1 MNEVRMINDLL
12 QQKEGQCFD
21 RKSIL
26 VEPKALAVSLV
37 AFANADGGTI
47 LVGVNDNGQ
56 IEGLAGHE
64 ERVNELL
71 RVPFDFCRPTIK
83 VDFEQPACVDRTG
96 RPNKVLMI
104 TVHQSQSV
112 HANQADEVFYRVGD
126 KSKKLTFD
134 ERMQLMYDK
143 GDRFYEDTPVAGA
156 GLAELD
162 LERVRAYS
170 KRIGYSKSPLHYLR
184 ENHGF
189 IRKEKDV
196 ERVSAAAILLFGK
209 APQQYFPRARVRFI
223 RYEGT
228 DEKTGAKMN
237 VIKDVSFEGTIL
249 ETVEKSIAF
258 VTTQVKEHTYLGKG
272 GLFVTDSQY
281 PEFVRQEIIVN
292 AVAHRDYS
300 IKGTD
305 IQIKMFDDRLVVE
318 SPGTLPGLVRLNTM
332 RKVHFSRNPK
342 IAAFLRDYGFVK
354 EFGEGV
360 DRMCKELAES
370 GLPDPAYQIESFMLR
385 CTVKAAQVSRPAG
398 DASIPG
404 HEPGGRQI
412 SGQISGENTGLE
424 SGLESGPES
433 IIRKA
438 QLVSDS
444 SSRHVP
450 DMYPASTR
458 QVVAILHAEK
468 RDMTRAELQK
478 ALELSDREHFSN
490 EYLQPAISAG
500 LIEMTIPDKP
510 RSNKQKY
517 RLTARGQ
524 DALKKG

>member
-1 MNEVRMINDLL
+1 MINNLF

-26 VEPKALAVSLV
+26 VEPKALAISLV

-47 LVGVNDNGQ
+47 LVGVNDRGEV
-56 IEGLAGHE
+56 EGLAGQE
-64 ERVNELL
+64 EKVNELL
-71 RVPFDFCRPTIK
+71 RVPFDFCRPTVK
-83 VDFEQPACVDRTG
+83 VDFKQLGCVDRVG

-126 KSKKLTFD
+126 KSKRLTFD

-143 GDRFYEDTPVAGA
+143 GDRFYEDILVAGA
-156 GLAELD
+156 GLTDLD
-162 LERVRAYS
+162 LERVRAYA

-189 IRKEKDV
+189 IRMEKAV
-196 ERVSAAAILLFGK
+196 EQVSTAAILLFGK

-228 DEKTGAKMN
+228 DEKTGANMN

-249 ETVEKSIAF
+249 ETVQKAITF
-258 VTTQVKEHTYLGKG
+258 VSTQIKEHTYLGKG
-272 GLFVTDSQY
+272 GLFVTDTQY
-281 PEFVRQEIIVN
+281 PEFVRQEILVN

-342 IAAFLRDYGFVK
+342 IAAFLRDYGYVK
-354 EFGEGV
+354 EFGEGI
-360 DRMCKELAES
+360 DRMCAELTEL
-370 GLPDPAYQIESFMLR
+370 GLPEPEYRVESFMLL
-385 CTVKAAQVSRPAG
+385 CTVRAAQVSQPTG
-398 DASIPG
+398 DVSIPG
-404 HEPGGRQI
+404 HGTGAGE
-412 SGQISGENTGLE
+412 SSGES
-424 SGLESGPES
+424 SGETDNRILKLFANSPELT
-433 IIRKA
+433 IQEVAKML
-438 QLVSDS
+438 QMT
-444 SSRHVP
+444 SRG
-450 DMYPASTR
+450 
-458 QVVAILHAEK
+458 IEK
-468 RDMTRAELQK
+468 RIAV
-478 ALELSDREHFSN
+478 
-490 EYLQPAISAG
+490 
-500 LIEMTIPDKP
+500 
-510 RSNKQKY
+510 
-517 RLTARGQ
+517 
-524 DALKKG
+524 LKKSGRLMRTGATKKGQWHVIAVGKHGKNI

>member
-1 MNEVRMINDLL
+1 MTMNSKMLH
-12 QQKEGQCFD
+12 QKEGQCFE

-26 VEPKALAVSLV
+26 VEPKALAVPLV
-37 AFANADGGTI
+37 AMANADGGII
-47 LVGVNDNGQ
+47 LIGVNDCGEV
-56 IEGLAGHE
+56 EGIAGHE
-64 ERVNELL
+64 AKVNELL
-71 RVPFDFCRPTIK
+71 RVPFDFCKPTIK
-83 VDFEQPACVDRTG
+83 VDFEELNCTDRDG
-96 RPNKVLMI
+96 QPNKILI
-104 TVHQSQSV
+104 LTVHQSQFV

-156 GLAELD
+156 GLADLD
-162 LERVRAYS
+162 LERVRAYA

-189 IRKEKDV
+189 IRMEKEA

-237 VIKDVSFEGTIL
+237 VIKDVPFEGTIL
-249 ETVEKSIAF
+249 ETVEKSITF
-258 VTTQVKEHTYLGKG
+258 VTTQVKEHTYLAKG

-360 DRMCKELAES
+360 DRMCKELSES

-385 CTVKAAQVSRPAG
+385 CTVKAADVGNAG
-398 DASIPG
+398 GGVGADPG
-404 HEPGGRQI
+404 KEGARL
-412 SGQISGENTGLE
+412 T
-424 SGLESGPES
+424 
-433 IIRKA
+433 
-438 QLVSDS
+438 SDS
-444 SSRHVP
+444 SSRQVP

-458 QVVAILHAEK
+458 QVVAIFHAEK
-468 RDMTRAELQK
+468 RDMSRAELQK
-478 ALELSDREHFSN
+478 ALKLSDREHFSN
-490 EYLQPAISAG
+490 EYLQPAIAAG

>member
-1 MNEVRMINDLL
+1 MIKNLL
-12 QQKEGQCFD
+12 QRKEGQSFD

-26 VEPKALAVSLV
+26 VEAKALAVSLV

-47 LVGVNDNGQ
+47 LIGVNDRGEVEGIVGQ
-56 IEGLAGHE
+56 DA
-64 ERVNELL
+64 RVNELL
-71 RVPFDFCRPTIK
+71 RVPFDFCKPTVK
-83 VDFEQPACVDRTG
+83 VDFEQTRCVDRTG
-96 RPNKVLMI
+96 RPNKVLVL

-112 HANQADEVFYRVGD
+112 HANQADDVFYRVGD

-143 GDRFYEDTPVAGA
+143 GDRFYEDTPVAGSGA
-156 GLAELD
+156 DD
-162 LERVRAYS
+162 LNLKLVKEYT
-170 KRIGYSKSPLHYLR
+170 KRIGYAKPPLSYLR
-184 ENHGF
+184 ENNGFVRIEHG
-189 IRKEKDV
+189 KEQ
-196 ERVSAAAILLFGK
+196 VSAAAILLFGK
-209 APQQYFPRARVRFI
+209 APQQFFPRARVRFI

-249 ETVEKSIAF
+249 ETIQKAIAF
-258 VTTQVKEHTYLGKG
+258 VSTQIKEHTYLGKG

-332 RKVHFSRNPK
+332 RNVHFSRNPK

-370 GLPDPAYQIESFMLR
+370 GLPDPEYRVESFMLR
-385 CTVKAAQVSRPAG
+385 CTVKAADVGNEGKLADRTPQPAKE
-398 DASIPG
+398 S
-404 HEPGGRQI
+404 
-412 SGQISGENTGLE
+412 SGESSGESSKPTDEQILRLFLE
-424 SGLESGPES
+424 NPALIIPE
-433 IIRKA
+433 
-438 QLVSDS
+438 
-444 SSRHVP
+444 
-450 DMYPASTR
+450 
-458 QVVAILHAEK
+458 VAAVLK
-468 RDMTRAELQK
+468 M
-478 ALELSDREHFSN
+478 
-490 EYLQPAISAG
+490 
-500 LIEMTIPDKP
+500 
-510 RSNKQKY
+510 
-517 RLTARGQ
+517 TARGVEKRI
-524 DALKKG
+524 AGLKKEGRLARIGSTKKGSWKVIAAGKKP